1 MMLEIQNLSVDVGG
15 KRILKNLNLHI
26 GKGEVH
32 VLFGANGSGKTT
44 LFMTILGFPEYKV
57 AEGRIYFKGVDV
69 TEFDTAERVRLGMGV
84 SFQHPPEIRG
94 VKLGEVVEL
103 MLERG
108 DGGDVLAL
116 AQELN
121 LSGEFLDRDINL
133 GFSGGEVKRS
143 EILQLLAQNP
153 DFLMFDEPD
162 SGVDVENVELIGKV
176 MSRMLERD
184 KRPSGRKRSGL
195 IITHIGYILNYVK
208 ADRAH
213 VMLDGR
219 IACSGMPDEIYN
231 HILKEGFEECVR
243 RCGGDKSDA

>member
-1 MMLEIQNLSVDVGG
+1 MLEIQSLSVDVGG
-15 KRILKNLNLHI
+15 KRILNDLNLHI
-26 GKGEVH
+26 GDGEVH

-44 LFMTILGFPEYKV
+44 LFMTILGFPDYRV
-57 AEGRIYFKGVDV
+57 VEGRIYFRGIDI
-69 TEFDTAERVRLGMGV
+69 TGLDTTERVRLGMGV

-94 VKLGEVVEL
+94 VKLREVVGL
-103 MLERG
+103 LLARSG
-108 DGGDVLAL
+108 GGDPLLLARR
-116 AQELN
+116 LN
-121 LSGEFLDRDINL
+121 LSEEFLERDLNL

-153 DFLMFDEPD
+153 EFYMFDEPD
-162 SGVDVENVELIGKV
+162 SGVDVENVELIGRV
-176 MSRMLERD
+176 MSEMLERD
-184 KRPSGRKRSGL
+184 KRPSERRKSAL
-195 IITHIGYILNYVK
+195 IITHIGYILNYIK

-243 RCGGDKSDA
+243 RCGGDRCER